1 MQSIYYNKNAGVNV
15 WEYQLIQNLNADLWS
30 GYISTA
36 TAFAGN
42 VSNVTYAMNAGWNDN
57 CWDYAYRNV
66 MVESLKITN
75 KCKDDMETYAH
86 FEAINTICR
95 VIAMSRLADQY
106 GCIIYSH
113 YGESATGGEYDSGQD
128 AYKKF
133 FEELKEAADVLRTA
147 KEKDVASFMMFDYAY
162 GGNLNKW
169 AQLCNT
175 IRLRLAMRI
184 VKYDAA
190 WAKSEA
196 EAAMNDS
203 NGLIETNDANF
214 GIAGNG
220 YVNPL
225 YGIAFNYGD
234 GVLGANI
241 PSILSG
247 MGDARLDKYATQNS
261 KSEYFGIRLGIKG
274 LEEEGFSDAYKAI
287 VSRPNLTETS
297 PAILATAAET
307 ILLEAEAALR
317 GWDVNGKGTA
327 QSLYEKGI
335 RTSFEQWGAAV
346 GDYLSST
353 TTAAAYVDPVI
364 PAASIE
370 GQSKVTAKWDESL
383 SNEEKFAKI
392 ATQRW
397 IAIYPE
403 GMNGWAEIR
412 RTGYPKLFPVMVN
425 YSQGEIDTDLGP
437 RRLPFTINEKGNN
450 PTGYAKAV
458 EMLGGPDEVTVVF
471 AEDVPYR
478 ACNGIEFDVM
488 QEFVEGSRLL
498 LTGKAQTLKDFQSG
512 RLLVYILADF
522 VAVSEKAVEQDEAA
536 VRGVIANKP
545 TYRETPRGKRITDIT
560 VKVRNELT
568 GGNCYLPC
576 ICWQEQ
582 ADEAAQWQ
590 QGDTVELLGRY
601 QSRQYEKVL
610 DAATGER
617 EQRTAY
623 EVSVRLIRRKEEEE
637 NEC

>member
-1 MQSIYYNKNAGVNV
+1 MKNIFRLTAVALLAATLFSACTGAFEDMNTNPKGVSDEELKQDNNYIGMHFIPMMQSIYYNKNAGVNV

-113 YGESATGGEYDSGQD
+113 YGESATGGD
-128 AYKKF
+128 
-133 FEELKEAADVLRTA
+133 
-147 KEKDVASFMMFDYAY
+147 
-162 GGNLNKW
+162 KW

-458 EMLGGPDEVTVVF
+458 EMLGGPDNGGTRIF
-471 AEDVPYR
+471 WDV
-478 ACNGIEFDVM
+478 D
-488 QEFVEGSRLL
+488 
-498 LTGKAQTLKDFQSG
+498 
-512 RLLVYILADF
+512 
-522 VAVSEKAVEQDEAA
+522 
-536 VRGVIANKP
+536 KP
-545 TYRETPRGKRITDIT
+545 
-560 VKVRNELT
+560 NF
-568 GGNCYLPC
+568 
-576 ICWQEQ
+576 
-582 ADEAAQWQ
+582 
-590 QGDTVELLGRY
+590 
-601 QSRQYEKVL
+601 
-610 DAATGER
+610 
-617 EQRTAY
+617 
-623 EVSVRLIRRKEEEE
+623 
-637 NEC
+637 